1 MPAIHCMLNKSR
13 IFRLRQ
19 FQGQDYLIGKMSALS
34 LSPLAARAWLLF
46 DGTRTL
52 AEIGAK
58 LNLVSGRPLVELD
71 QELRAMADF
80 LVSREALQ
88 FVDVE
93 VEPLHPGEVSV
104 EVANIP
110 RALLWGGYNN

>member
-1 MPAIHCMLNKSR
+1 MAIHRMLNKSR

-52 AEIGAK
+52 AEISAK
-58 LNLVSGRPLVELD
+58 LNLASGRPLAELER
-71 QELRAMADF
+71 ELKTMADF
-80 LVSREALQ
+80 LVSKEALQ
-88 FVDVE
+88 FVDME
-93 VEPLHPGEVSV
+93 VESSDSGEVLAQ
-104 EVANIP
+104 VANIP